1 MEGTFFFKLALLFGP
16 AFFICLFSRGE
27 LKAMGFFDLPLT
39 DLSLF
44 ELICNELR
52 DQEMEGLEAC
62 CMET

>member
-1 MEGTFFFKLALLFGP
+1 
-16 AFFICLFSRGE
+16 
-27 LKAMGFFDLPLT
+27 MGFFDLPLT